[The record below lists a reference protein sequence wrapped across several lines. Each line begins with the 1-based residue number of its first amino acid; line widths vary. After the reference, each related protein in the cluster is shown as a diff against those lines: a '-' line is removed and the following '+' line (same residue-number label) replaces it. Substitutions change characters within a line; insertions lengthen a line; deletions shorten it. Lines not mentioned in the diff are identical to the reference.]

1 MKPAVATV
9 VAFSL
14 LVITLVAADA
24 VVSSLWLWRR
34 RRDRRG

>member
-1 MKPAVATV
+1 MKPAVYSL

-14 LVITLVAADA
+14 LVITLVAGDA
-24 VVSSLWLWRR
+24 MVSSLWLWRR